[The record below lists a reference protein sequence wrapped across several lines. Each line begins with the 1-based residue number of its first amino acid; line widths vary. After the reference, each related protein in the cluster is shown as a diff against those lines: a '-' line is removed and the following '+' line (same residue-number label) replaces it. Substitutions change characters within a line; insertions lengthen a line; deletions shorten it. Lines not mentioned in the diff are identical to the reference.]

1 MSGSGDERI
10 RIVIADDHAIVRR
23 GLRVLLAAAP
33 QFELVGEAGDGPEA
47 VAQVCAHRPD
57 VVLLDIMMP
66 RMTGDQVIGVI
77 QREAPGTRI
86 LVLTNYADDN
96 SIFSATASD
105 SCTRRSIRISQPKSP
120 NVERSYHSFP
130 LMFGPRRGP
139 FQRATS

>member
-86 LVLTNYADDN
+86 LVLTTYADEN
-96 SIFSATASD
+96 SVFTG
-105 SCTRRSIRISQPKSP
+105 IRDGAAGS
-120 NVERSYHSFP
+120 
-130 LMFGPRRGP
+130 
-139 FQRATS
+139 